1 MRVLRFLGKLIIKIL
16 VGIIQIPL
24 TILYFVL
31 SLVGSIASGL
41 GWLFG
46 VIVFGAAIV
55 LCFFGEF
62 GSTREMLS
70 VFGIAAALFVIPNF
84 LVNLMGEGILILKE
98 KLTSWTY

>member
-1 MRVLRFLGKLIIKIL
+1 MRVMNFFGKLIIKIL

-46 VIVFGAAIV
+46 IIVFGVAVI

-62 GSTREMLS
+62 SSTKEMIS
-70 VFGIAAALFVIPNF
+70 VFGISAALFIVPNF
-84 LVNLMGEGILILKE
+84 LVNMIGDGILFLKD
-98 KLTSWTY
+98 KLSSLTY

>member
-1 MRVLRFLGKLIIKIL
+1 MRILGRLIIRLI
-16 VGIIQIPL
+16 VGIVQIPL
-24 TILYFVL
+24 TIVYFAL

-46 VIVFGAAIV
+46 VIIFGDAVV

-70 VFGIAAALFVIPNF
+70 VFGIAAALFIIPNF
-84 LVNLMGEGILILKE
+84 LVNMIGEGILLLKD
-98 KLTSWTY
+98 KLSALTK

>member
-1 MRVLRFLGKLIIKIL
+1 MMNFFGKLIIKIL

-31 SLVGSIASGL
+31 SLVGSVASGL

-46 VIVFGAAIV
+46 VIVFGAAVV

-62 GSTREMLS
+62 SSTKEMFS
-70 VFGIAAALFVIPNF
+70 VFGIAAALFIIPNF
-84 LVNLMGEGILILKE
+84 LVNLIGDGILFLKD
-98 KLTSWTY
+98 KLSSLTY

>member
-1 MRVLRFLGKLIIKIL
+1 MRILGRLIIRLI
-16 VGIIQIPL
+16 VGIVQIPL
-24 TILYFVL
+24 TIIYFAL

-46 VIVFGAAIV
+46 VIIFGATVV

-62 GSTREMLS
+62 SSIREILS

-84 LVNLMGEGILILKE
+84 LVNLIGDGILRV
-98 KLTSWTY
+98 